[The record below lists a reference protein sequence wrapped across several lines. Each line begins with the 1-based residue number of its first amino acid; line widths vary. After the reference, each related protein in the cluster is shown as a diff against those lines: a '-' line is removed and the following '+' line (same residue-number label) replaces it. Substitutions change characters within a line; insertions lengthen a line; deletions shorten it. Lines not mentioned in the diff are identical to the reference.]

1 MRGRVARGFK
11 RARGARRGRMG
22 PPASVPMG
30 PGGRQS
36 PSRTRREE
44 GDDGQGHPVS
54 EREKGKKKKK
64 KKRKRPLGRVGPE
77 GGEEKESGPAE
88 KERGWPAA
96 QLARK
101 RRKK

>member
-1 MRGRVARGFK
+1 MQGRVARGFK
-11 RARGARRGRMG
+11 RARGASQGG
-22 PPASVPMG
+22 IWPPVSVPMG

-44 GDDGQGHPVS
+44 GNYGRGRPVS

-64 KKRKRPLGRVGPE
+64 RKRPLGQVGPE
-77 GGEEKESGPAE
+77 GGEEKESGPEE
-88 KERGWPAA
+88 KEKGWPAA